1 MPEHDVE
8 RFERIILPH
17 LDDAYT
23 LARYLVRDSHAAQ
36 DVVQDAALRA
46 LRYFDGYR
54 GGDARAWLLS
64 IVRNV
69 SLTWRQR
76 TAGDAHTVDIAD
88 IGVAGGS
95 ETDAAAIE
103 SSERQ
108 RIVGAIES
116 LPEEF
121 REIIVLREIEELSYK
136 EISTVVGVP
145 VGTVMSRLARG
156 RKRLAALLGVG
167 VEEAG

>member
-69 SLTWRQR
+69 SFTW
-76 TAGDAHTVDIAD
+76 
-88 IGVAGGS
+88 
-95 ETDAAAIE
+95 
-103 SSERQ
+103 
-108 RIVGAIES
+108 
-116 LPEEF
+116 
-121 REIIVLREIEELSYK
+121 
-136 EISTVVGVP
+136 
-145 VGTVMSRLARG
+145 
-156 RKRLAALLGVG
+156 
-167 VEEAG
+167 